1 MSIVVYRMSNC
12 FMGGYVINYF
22 MRFGRQW
29 QVYIEAES
37 EDRPKAENVGD
48 FHVRN
53 NKGENV
59 PLSTLARVEPRL
71 GPGFILRFYKYL
83 SSPSNCTAPPGYR
96 PDQTTRCLNDG

>member
-37 EDRPKAENVGD
+37 EDRAKAENGGH
-48 FHVRN
+48 FYVRN

-71 GPGFILRFYKYL
+71 GPEFIFRFNEYR
-83 SSPSNCTAPPGYR
+83 SAHIHGSAAPGYSAD
-96 PDQTTRCLNDG
+96 PTTGALRD